1 MENKYLHKAIVL
13 WTNICRFILAVVF
26 IFSGFIKAND
36 PLGTVYKVQ
45 DYFEAWNLLEL
56 AQGFLP
62 YVVAL
67 VMGCLEFVI
76 GSYLL
81 FGIRR
86 RVAPMVSLL
95 LMLFMTPLT
104 LWLAVENPISDCGCF
119 GDALILTNWE
129 TFFKNVFLLM
139 AAFSVYKWNQYI
151 YKFVSNQMD
160 WLVALYSTVFIIL
173 FSVISLNRLPLFD
186 FRPYHLGANIRQK
199 MEIPEG
205 AKLPVYETIL
215 VYEKDGVRKDFT
227 VDNFP
232 EDSTWTFV
240 DSKTILK
247 EKGFVPEIVDFNLVS
262 QEDGFDLTEDVLTED
277 YVFLLVSPWLE
288 KADDSGMDL
297 INELYDYCLDYGYR
311 FLCVTASSDDAIM
324 TWQDYTGAEYPF
336 ATMDEITLK
345 TMVRSNPGLMLLKN
359 GVVIG
364 KWCGSSLPD
373 EYQLT
378 DSLDKL
384 PLGTFTQLS
393 LWQKIAKILAWY
405 FGPLLFF
412 TLADV
417 WWRGK
422 QAGKDPQTEKSETLK
437 KRTENK

>member
-1 MENKYLHKAIVL
+1 MENNYIHKAIVF
-13 WTNICRFILAVVF
+13 WTNICRFFLAVVF
-26 IFSGFIKAND
+26 VFSGFIKAND

-45 DYFEAWNLLEL
+45 DYFEAWGFLDL

-62 YVVAL
+62 YVIAL
-67 VMGCLEFVI
+67 IMGGLEFVI

-86 RVAPMVSLL
+86 RVAPLLSLI
-95 LMLFMTPLT
+95 MMSFMTPLT
-104 LWLAVENPISDCGCF
+104 LWLAIDNPISDCGCF
-119 GDALILTNWE
+119 GDALILSNWE
-129 TFFKNVFLLM
+129 TFFKNIVLL
-139 AAFSVYKWNQYI
+139 AAAISVYKWNQSI

-173 FSVISLNRLPLFD
+173 FSVFSLNHLPTFD
-186 FRPYHLGANIRQK
+186 FRPYHLGADIRQK

-205 AKLPVYETIL
+205 EKLPVYETIL
-215 VYEKDGVRKDFT
+215 VYEKDGVQRKFT

-240 DSKTILK
+240 DSKTVLK
-247 EKGFVPEIVDFNLVS
+247 EKGFVPEISDFTLIS
-262 QEDGFDLTEDVLTED
+262 QEDGFDITDDVLNED

-297 INELYDYCLDYGYR
+297 INELYDYSQDYGYR
-311 FLCVTASSDDAIM
+311 FLCVTSSSDDAVAS
-324 TWQDYTGAEYPF
+324 WQDYTGAEYPF
-336 ATMDEITLK
+336 ATLDEITLK
-345 TMVRSNPGLMLLKN
+345 TMVRSNPGLILLKN
-359 GVVIG
+359 GVIIG
-364 KWCGSSLPD
+364 KWCVSALPD

-384 PLGTFTQLS
+384 SVGQLTVIPL
-393 LWQKIAKILAWY
+393 WRKILHILAWY

-412 TLADV
+412 TFADLL
-417 WWRGK
+417 WHRMSKGK
-422 QAGKDPQTEKSETLK
+422 KTIV
-437 KRTENK
+437 ENKTDNN

>member
-1 MENKYLHKAIVL
+1 MENKYIHKAVNL
-13 WTNICRFILAVVF
+13 WTNLCRFILAAVF

-45 DYFEAWNLLEL
+45 DYFEAWGLLDL

-62 YVVAL
+62 YIIAL
-67 VMGCLEFVI
+67 VMGGFEFVV
-76 GSYLL
+76 GTYLL

-86 RVAPMVSLL
+86 RVAPMLSLL
-95 LMLFMTPLT
+95 LMSFMTPLT
-104 LWLAVENPISDCGCF
+104 LWLAIDNPISDCGCF

-129 TFFKNVFLLM
+129 TFFKNVFLLI
-139 AAFSVYKWNQYI
+139 AAISVYKWNQRI

-160 WLVALYSTVFIIL
+160 WLVALYSAVFIIL
-173 FSVISLNRLPLFD
+173 FSVFSLNQLPTFD
-186 FRPYHLGANIRQK
+186 FRPYHLGADIRKK

-205 AKLPVYETIL
+205 EKLPVYETIL
-215 VYEKDGVRKDFT
+215 IYEKDGVKKEFT

-232 EDSTWTFV
+232 EDSTWVFV

-247 EKGFVPEIVDFNLVS
+247 EKGYVPEISDFTLMS
-262 QEDGFDLTEDVLTED
+262 QEDGFDLTEEVLTED

-297 INELYDYCLDYGYR
+297 INELYDYSQDYGYR
-311 FLCVTASSDDAIM
+311 FLCVTSSSDDAIAS
-324 TWQDYTGAEYPF
+324 WQDYTGAEYPF
-336 ATMDEITLK
+336 ATLDEITLK

-364 KWCGSSLPD
+364 KWCVSALPD

-384 PLGTFTQLS
+384 PVGHLDITP
-393 LWQKIAKILAWY
+393 LWQKILKMLAWY

-412 TLADV
+412 TFADV
-417 WWRGK
+417 LWHRFR
-422 QAGKDPQTEKSETLK
+422 KDKATSPKSDEQTQK
-437 KRTENK
+437 

>member
-1 MENKYLHKAIVL
+1 MENKYIHKTITL
-13 WTNICRFILAVVF
+13 WTNVCRFILAAVF
-26 IFSGFIKAND
+26 IFSGFIKSND

-45 DYFEAWNLLEL
+45 DYFEAWGLLDL

-62 YVVAL
+62 YVIAL
-67 VMGCLEFVI
+67 VMGGFEFVV

-86 RVAPMVSLL
+86 RVAPMLSLL
-95 LMLFMTPLT
+95 LMSFMTPLT
-104 LWLAVENPISDCGCF
+104 FWLAIDNPISDCGCF

-129 TFFKNVFLLM
+129 TFFKNVFLLI
-139 AAFSVYKWNQYI
+139 AAISVYKWNQRI

-173 FSVISLNRLPLFD
+173 FSVFSLNQLPTFD
-186 FRPYHLGANIRQK
+186 FRPYHLGADIRKK

-205 AKLPVYETIL
+205 EKLPVYETIL
-215 VYEKDGVRKDFT
+215 IYEKDGVKKEFT

-247 EKGFVPEIVDFNLVS
+247 EKGFVPEIADFTLIS
-262 QEDGFDLTEDVLTED
+262 QEDGLDLTEEVLTED
-277 YVFLLVSPWLE
+277 YVFLLISPWLE

-297 INELYDYCLDYGYR
+297 INELYDYSQDYGYR
-311 FLCVTASSDDAIM
+311 FLCVTSSSDDAIAS
-324 TWQDYTGAEYPF
+324 WQDYTGAEYPF
-336 ATMDEITLK
+336 ATLDEITLK

-364 KWCGSSLPD
+364 KWCVSALPD

-384 PLGTFTQLS
+384 PVGQLEITPF
-393 LWQKIAKILAWY
+393 WQKIVRMLAWY

-412 TLADV
+412 TFADAL
-417 WWRGK
+417 WHRFR
-422 QAGKDPQTEKSETLK
+422 KDKPQVSKKSEQIQK
-437 KRTENK
+437 

>member
-1 MENKYLHKAIVL
+1 MENKYIHKAINL
-13 WTNICRFILAVVF
+13 WTNVCRFVLAAVF

-45 DYFEAWNLLEL
+45 DYFEAWGLLDM

-67 VMGCLEFVI
+67 VMGGFEFVV

-86 RVAPMVSLL
+86 RVAPLLSLL
-95 LMLFMTPLT
+95 MMSFMTPLT
-104 LWLAVENPISDCGCF
+104 LWLAIYNPISDCGCF

-129 TFFKNVFLLM
+129 TFFKNVFLLI
-139 AAFSVYKWNQYI
+139 AAISVYKWNQCI

-160 WLVALYSTVFIIL
+160 WLVALYSTVFIII
-173 FSVISLNRLPLFD
+173 FSVFSLNRLPVFD
-186 FRPYHLGANIRQK
+186 FRPYHIGADIRQK

-205 AKLPVYETIL
+205 EKLPVYETIL
-215 VYEKDGVRKDFT
+215 IYEKEGVKKEFT

-232 EDSTWTFV
+232 DDSTWKFV

-247 EKGFVPEIVDFNLVS
+247 EEGYVPEITDFTLIS
-262 QEDGFDLTEDVLTED
+262 QEDGLDLTEDVLSED

-288 KADDSGMDL
+288 RADDSGMDL
-297 INELYDYCLDYGYR
+297 INELYDYCQDYGYR
-311 FLCVTASSDDAIM
+311 FLCVTSSSDDAIVH
-324 TWQDYTGAEYPF
+324 WQDYTGAEYPF
-336 ATMDEITLK
+336 ATLDEITLK

-359 GVVIG
+359 GVVLG
-364 KWCGSSLPD
+364 KWGVSALPD

-384 PLGTFTQLS
+384 PFGQLTVTS
-393 LWQKIAKILAWY
+393 IWNKILRMLAWF
-405 FGPLLFF
+405 FGPLLLF
-412 TLADV
+412 TVADLI
-417 WWRGK
+417 WLRRKSDLIKK
-422 QAGKDPQTEKSETLK
+422 QKN
-437 KRTENK
+437 ENN

>member
-1 MENKYLHKAIVL
+1 MENKYIYKAVGL
-13 WTNICRFILAVVF
+13 WTNVCRFILSVVF
-26 IFSGFIKAND
+26 IFSGFVKAND

-45 DYFEAWNLLEL
+45 DYFEAWGLLDI

-62 YVVAL
+62 YVIAL
-67 VMGCLEFVI
+67 VMGGFEFVI

-86 RVAPMVSLL
+86 RVAPMLSLL
-95 LMLFMTPLT
+95 MMSFMTPLT
-104 LWLAVENPISDCGCF
+104 LWLAIDNPISDCGCF

-129 TFFKNVFLLM
+129 TFFKNVFLLI
-139 AAFSVYKWNQYI
+139 AAISVYKWNQRI

-160 WLVALYSTVFIIL
+160 WLVALYSTVFIII
-173 FSVISLNRLPLFD
+173 FSVFSLNRLPVFD
-186 FRPYHLGANIRQK
+186 FRPYHLGADIRKK

-205 AKLPVYETIL
+205 KKLPVYETIL
-215 VYEKDGVRKDFT
+215 VYEKDGVKKEFT
-227 VDNFP
+227 IDNFP

-247 EKGFVPEIVDFNLVS
+247 EKGYIPEISDFTLIS
-262 QEDGFDLTEDVLTED
+262 QEDGFDVTEEVLTED

-297 INELYDYCLDYGYR
+297 INELYDYSQDYGYR
-311 FLCVTASSDDAIM
+311 FLCATSSSDDAVAA
-324 TWQDYTGAEYPF
+324 WQDYTGAEYPF
-336 ATMDEITLK
+336 ATLDEITLK
-345 TMVRSNPGLMLLKN
+345 TMIRSNPGLMLLKN

-364 KWCGSSLPD
+364 KWCVSALPD

-384 PLGTFTQLS
+384 PVGQLEITP
-393 LWQKIAKILAWY
+393 LWQKIMKMFAWY

-412 TLADV
+412 TFADNL
-417 WWRGK
+417 WHRFRK
-422 QAGKDPQTEKSETLK
+422 EKNQVEIASDK
-437 KRTENK
+437 K

>member
-13 WTNICRFILAVVF
+13 WTNVCRFILAAVF

-45 DYFEAWNLLEL
+45 DYLEAWKLLEL
-56 AQGFLP
+56 AQGFAP
-62 YVVAL
+62 YVAAL
-67 VMGCLEFVI
+67 IMGCLEFVI

-86 RVAPMVSLL
+86 RVAPTLALL

-104 LWLAVENPISDCGCF
+104 LWLAIDNPISDCGCF

-129 TFFKNVFLLM
+129 TFFKNVFLLI
-139 AAFSVYKWNQYI
+139 AAISVYKWNQHI

-160 WLVALYSTVFIIL
+160 WLVALYSTVFIII
-173 FSVISLNRLPLFD
+173 FSVVSLNTLPLFD
-186 FRPYHLGANIRQK
+186 FRPYNLGADIRKK

-205 AKLPVYETIL
+205 VKLPVYETIL
-215 VYEKDGVRKDFT
+215 IYEKDGIKKEFT
-227 VDNFP
+227 VENFP

-247 EKGFVPEIVDFNLVS
+247 EEGFVPEIADFNLLS
-262 QEDGFDLTEDVLTED
+262 QEDGLNITEEVLGED

-297 INELYDYCLDYGYR
+297 INELYDYCQDYGYR
-311 FLCVTASSDDAIM
+311 FLCATASSDEAIM
-324 TWQDYTGAEYPF
+324 SWQDYTGAEYPF

-345 TMVRSNPGLMLLKN
+345 TMVRSNPGLILLKN

-364 KWCGSSLPD
+364 KWCVSSLPD

-378 DSLDKL
+378 SSLDKL
-384 PLGTFTQLS
+384 PIGTLTLTSF
-393 LWQKIAKILAWY
+393 WQKIAKILAWY
-405 FGPLLFF
+405 IGPLMIF
-412 TLADV
+412 TLADL

-422 QAGKDPQTEKSETLK
+422 RKT
-437 KRTENK
+437 KRPEEERKNNK

>member
-1 MENKYLHKAIVL
+1 MENKFIHKAVVV
-13 WTNICRFILAVVF
+13 WTNICRFVLAAVF

-36 PLGTVYKVQ
+36 PSGTIYKVQ
-45 DYFEAWNLLEL
+45 DYFEAWGLIDI

-62 YVVAL
+62 YVIAL

-86 RVAPMVSLL
+86 RVAPVLSLT
-95 LMLFMTPLT
+95 LMSFMTPLT
-104 LWLAVENPISDCGCF
+104 LWLAIDNPISDCGCF
-119 GDALILTNWE
+119 GDALVLTNWE
-129 TFFKNVFLLM
+129 TFYKNIFLLI
-139 AAFSVYKWNQYI
+139 ASISIYKWNQQI

-160 WLVALYSTVFIIL
+160 WLIGLYSTVFIIL
-173 FSVISLNRLPLFD
+173 FSVYSLNHLPTFD

-205 AKLPVYETIL
+205 EKSPVYETIL
-215 VYEKDGVRKDFT
+215 IYEKDGEKKEFT

-247 EKGFVPEIVDFNLVS
+247 EEGFIPEISDFTLIS
-262 QEDGFDLTEDVLTED
+262 QDDGLDLTEEVLTED

-297 INELYDYCLDYGYR
+297 INELYDYSLDYGYR
-311 FLCVTASSDDAIM
+311 FLCVTSSSDDAIAS
-324 TWQDYTGAEYPF
+324 WQDYTGAEYPF
-336 ATMDEITLK
+336 ATLDEITLK

-364 KWCGSSLPD
+364 KWCVSALPD

-384 PLGTFTQLS
+384 PVGQLTIVP
-393 LWQKIAKILAWY
+393 LWKRILHILAWF
-405 FGPLLFF
+405 FGPLLLF
-412 TLADV
+412 TFADQLWHRFQKSKV
-417 WWRGK
+417 AAPH
-422 QAGKDPQTEKSETLK
+422 QAEKTEK
-437 KRTENK
+437 NN